1 MTKISVLMPV
11 YKTPE
16 AYLREAIESILNQSY
31 SDFELLILDDCPDDN
46 REQIV
51 KSYRDKRIKY
61 LQNEK
66 NLGITPSRNKLIALA
81 KGEYLAIFD
90 HDDISLPDRLAK
102 QAAVLDANPD
112 IGVVGCQVEFFQNQS
127 RISKYPQNDQDIKV
141 ALMATCALIHPGAM
155 LRKKVL
161 TDNHIG
167 YEQEFSPSEDYRLW
181 CRLIPFTKFYNI
193 PEVLLRYRDHDCN
206 TSKIQKAKMA
216 AATRAIFAQ
225 VRSENPV
232 LYNRFLMEATTVY
245 QFNLFG
251 IIPIV
256 TIKIQLMRA
265 KVYLF
270 GALLIASC
278 KWSCKIR

>member
-1 MTKISVLMPV
+1 MTKISVLMPI

-16 AYLREAIESILNQSY
+16 TYLREAIESILNQSY
-31 SDFELLILDDCPDDN
+31 RDFELLILDDCPEDN

-51 KSYRDKRIKY
+51 KSYVDKRIKY
-61 LQNEK
+61 FQNEK

-102 QAAVLDANPD
+102 QAAVLDNNPD
-112 IGVVGCQVEFFQNQS
+112 IGVVGCQVEVFQNRTQTL
-127 RISKYPQNDQDIKV
+127 RYPVDNQDIKV
-141 ALMATCALIHPGAM
+141 SLMATCALIHPGAM
-155 LRKKVL
+155 VRKKVL
-161 TDNHIG
+161 MDNHII
-167 YEQEFSPSEDYRLW
+167 YEQDFSPAEDYRLW
-181 CRLIPFTKFYNI
+181 CRLIPLTKFYNI
-193 PEVLLRYRDHDCN
+193 PEVLLRYRDHGTN
-206 TSKIQKAKMA
+206 TSKIQKEKMA

-225 VRSENPV
+225 VRFENPV
-232 LYNRFLMEATTVY
+232 LYNRFLMETTKVY
-245 QFNLFG
+245 QFNLLG

-256 TIKIQLMRA
+256 TIKIQSMRA

>member
-1 MTKISVLMPV
+1 MPV

-155 LRKKVL
+155 IRKKL
-161 TDNHIG
+161 LLENNIR
-167 YEQEFSPSEDYRLW
+167 YEKDYSPSEDYRLW
-181 CRLIPFTKFYNI
+181 CRLIPYTKFYNI

-216 AATRAIFAQ
+216 AATREIFAQ

-232 LYNRFLMEATTVY
+232 LYNRFLMEATAVY
-245 QFNLFG
+245 RIKLFG
-251 IIPIV
+251 ILPFL
-256 TIKIQLMRA
+256 TIRILDAKI
-265 KVYLF
+265 KVYLL
-270 GALLIASC
+270 GILLLVC
-278 KWSCKIR
+278 KRSRKIK

>member
-1 MTKISVLMPV
+1 MPV

-155 LRKKVL
+155 IRKKL
-161 TDNHIG
+161 LLENNIR
-167 YEQEFSPSEDYRLW
+167 YEKDYSPSEDYRLW
-181 CRLIPFTKFYNI
+181 CRLIPYTKFYNI

-216 AATRAIFAQ
+216 AATREIFAQ

-232 LYNRFLMEATTVY
+232 LYNRFLMKATAVY
-245 QFNLFG
+245 RIKLFG
-251 IIPIV
+251 ILPFL
-256 TIKIQLMRA
+256 TIRILDAKI
-265 KVYLF
+265 KVYLL
-270 GALLIASC
+270 GILLLVC
-278 KWSCKIR
+278 KRSRKIK

>member
-155 LRKKVL
+155 IRKKL
-161 TDNHIG
+161 LLENNIR
-167 YEQEFSPSEDYRLW
+167 YEKDYSPSEDYRLW
-181 CRLIPFTKFYNI
+181 CRLIPYTKFYNI

-216 AATRAIFAQ
+216 AATREIFAQ

-232 LYNRFLMEATTVY
+232 LYNRFLMEATAVY
-245 QFNLFG
+245 RIKLFG
-251 IIPIV
+251 ILPFL
-256 TIKIQLMRA
+256 TIRILDAKI
-265 KVYLF
+265 KVYLL
-270 GALLIASC
+270 GILLLVC
-278 KWSCKIR
+278 KRSRKIK

>member
-155 LRKKVL
+155 IRKKL
-161 TDNHIG
+161 LLENNIR
-167 YEQEFSPSEDYRLW
+167 YEKFQKTYSGFSLFVAHSFPKHSPVSNLLFCCGFKSIQRLSILD
-181 CRLIPFTKFYNI
+181 RKEKRT
-193 PEVLLRYRDHDCN
+193 
-206 TSKIQKAKMA
+206 A
-216 AATRAIFAQ
+216 
-225 VRSENPV
+225 
-232 LYNRFLMEATTVY
+232 Y
-245 QFNLFG
+245 Q
-251 IIPIV
+251 
-256 TIKIQLMRA
+256 
-265 KVYLF
+265 
-270 GALLIASC
+270 
-278 KWSCKIR
+278 

>member
-1 MTKISVLMPV
+1 MPI

-16 AYLREAIESILNQSY
+16 TYLREAIESILNQSY
-31 SDFELLILDDCPDDN
+31 RDFELLILDDCPEDN

-51 KSYRDKRIKY
+51 KSYVDKRIKY
-61 LQNEK
+61 FQNEK

-102 QAAVLDANPD
+102 QAAVLDNNPD
-112 IGVVGCQVEFFQNQS
+112 IGVVGCQVEVFQNRTQTL
-127 RISKYPQNDQDIKV
+127 RYPVDNQDIKV
-141 ALMATCALIHPGAM
+141 SLMATCALIHPGAM
-155 LRKKVL
+155 VRKKVL
-161 TDNHIG
+161 MDNHII
-167 YEQEFSPSEDYRLW
+167 YEQDFSPAEDYRLW
-181 CRLIPFTKFYNI
+181 CRLIPLTKFYNI
-193 PEVLLRYRDHDCN
+193 PEVLLRYRDHGTN
-206 TSKIQKAKMA
+206 TSKIQKEKMA

-225 VRSENPV
+225 VRFENPV
-232 LYNRFLMEATTVY
+232 LYNRFLMETTKVY
-245 QFNLFG
+245 QFNLLG

-256 TIKIQLMRA
+256 TIKIQSMRA